1 MGIVA
6 QMVNRMRGVSEPQR
20 KFMITLVMTMF
31 VTRGKLTYTN
41 MSRYSGYSERTIRRQ
56 SGKKFDFVKLN
67 QEIVAEGYGKRK
79 GRKIAAIDAS
89 FIPKSGKKTEGL
101 DQFWNGS
108 AGRAE
113 RGLEITTLCVVEVET
128 KLTFAV
134 ATEATPAGLTAEKAK
149 PKKDKVGTPKGKVT
163 ANCHQA
169 KPKEKVTASQPQPKP
184 RGRASKLKAESP
196 PAEVVRAIIQ
206 ISADTEQPSRTS
218 PSATP
223 LETEKTTTR
232 VDWYAAFAVNHQ
244 PQLPPEVAYLVGDGY
259 FAKSKFVVAV
269 RATGLHLISK
279 LHASP
284 DLQYVNTKSYPGHG
298 RPAKYDGKVSFS
310 DLSRFDHV
318 AELEPGL
325 DLYTQVVYWMT
336 YPEHKVR
343 VALLVDR
350 RTQGKIGYVVL
361 FSTDIDLPALD
372 ILHFYQARFQIEF
385 LFRDAKQFTGL
396 THCQSRDSARLTFH
410 FNASL
415 SAVNLAKLDCWL
427 AHDPSSPFVF
437 SLDDYKRKAFN
448 HFWLNLIF
456 LNLDLDPELLKTHP
470 NFDALHQFGLIAA

>member
-6 QMVNRMRGVSEPQR
+6 QMVNRMRGLSEPRR
-20 KFMITLVMTMF
+20 KFMITLLMTMF

-41 MSRYSGYSERTIRRQ
+41 LSRYSGYSERTIRRQ
-56 SGKKFDFVKLN
+56 SGKEFEFVKLN
-67 QEIVAEGYGKRK
+67 QEIVAEGYRKRE

-101 DQFWNGS
+101 DRFWNGS

-113 RGLEITTLCVVEVET
+113 KGLELTTLCVVEVET
-128 KLTFAV
+128 KLAFAV
-134 ATEATPAGLTAEKAK
+134 AAEATPAGLTAEKAK
-149 PKKDKVGTPKGKVT
+149 VKKDQAGKSKKKVKENGTADT
-163 ANCHQA
+163 
-169 KPKEKVTASQPQPKP
+169 KEEPTASQPQPKP
-184 RGRASKLKAESP
+184 RGRKSKLKAEP
-196 PAEVVRAIIQ
+196 TPAEVVKAIIQ
-206 ISADTEQPSRTS
+206 TPSDAGLPS
-218 PSATP
+218 PTPPAATP
-223 LETEKTTTR
+223 VETGKETTR
-232 VDWYAAFAVNHQ
+232 VDWYAAFAVKQHPN
-244 PQLPPEVAYLVGDGY
+244 LPLDVTYLTGDGY
-259 FAKSKFVVAV
+259 FAKYKFVVAV

-284 DLQYVNTKSYPGHG
+284 NLRYVNTKPYPGYG

-336 YPEHKVR
+336 YPDHQVR

-350 RTQGKIGYVVL
+350 RTPGKIGHVVL
-361 FSTDIDLPALD
+361 FSTDVDLPALD

-396 THCQSRDSARLTFH
+396 THCQSRTSDRLTFH

-415 SAVNLAKLDCWL
+415 SALNLAKLDCWL

-456 LNLDLDPELLKTHP
+456 SNLDLDPELLKTHP
-470 NFDALHQFGLIAA
+470 NFDALQQFGLIAA

>member
-20 KFMITLVMTMF
+20 KFMITLVMTMY

-56 SGKKFDFVKLN
+56 SGKEFDFVKLN

-79 GRKIAAIDAS
+79 GRKIAAIDSS

-101 DQFWNGS
+101 DQFWKGS

-128 KLTFAV
+128 RLAFAV

-149 PKKDKVGTPKGKVT
+149 PKKDKVGTPKGKVK
-163 ANCHQA
+163 ASRRQA
-169 KPKEKVTASQPQPKP
+169 KPKEKVRASQPKP
-184 RGRASKLKAESP
+184 RGRASKLKAELP
-196 PAEVVRAIIQ
+196 PAEGVRAVIQ
-206 ISADTEQPSRTS
+206 TQADTEQPSPTS
-218 PSATP
+218 SSATP
-223 LETEKTTTR
+223 LETGKETTR
-232 VDWYAAFAVNHQ
+232 VDWYAAFAVKHQ
-244 PQLPPEVAYLVGDGY
+244 PHLPPEVAYLVGDGY

-269 RATGLHLISK
+269 RDTGLHLISK

-284 DLQYVNTKSYPGHG
+284 DLQYVNTKPYPGHG

-325 DLYTQVVYWMT
+325 DLYTQVLYWMT

-350 RTQGKIGYVVL
+350 RTPGKIGHLVL
-361 FSTDIDLPALD
+361 FSTDGDLPALD
-372 ILHFYQARFQIEF
+372 ILHFYQARYQIEF
-385 LFRDAKQFTGL
+385 LFRDATNNSLASPTVNPVTRLDSLFTSMPAFPPSIWPNSIAGSL
-396 THCQSRDSARLTFH
+396 TITPP
-410 FNASL
+410 
-415 SAVNLAKLDCWL
+415 
-427 AHDPSSPFVF
+427 PSSFRSMIINAKP
-437 SLDDYKRKAFN
+437 S
-448 HFWLNLIF
+448 I
-456 LNLDLDPELLKTHP
+456 TS
-470 NFDALHQFGLIAA
+470 GLISFSSI

>member
-20 KFMITLVMTMF
+20 KFMITLVMTMY

-56 SGKKFDFVKLN
+56 SGKEFDFVKLN

-79 GRKIAAIDAS
+79 GRKIAAIDSS

-134 ATEATPAGLTAEKAK
+134 ATEATPAGLTAERAK
-149 PKKDKVGTPKGKVT
+149 PKKDKVGIPKGKVKASRRQ
-163 ANCHQA
+163 AN
-169 KPKEKVTASQPQPKP
+169 PKEKVRASQAKP

-196 PAEVVRAIIQ
+196 RAEVVQVGLQTRSEAGL
-206 ISADTEQPSRTS
+206 P
-218 PSATP
+218 PLPPPATTLKP
-223 LETEKTTTR
+223 PAETTR
-232 VDWYAAFAVNHQ
+232 VDWYAAFAVKHQ
-244 PQLPPEVAYLVGDGY
+244 PHLPPEVAYLVGDGY

-269 RATGLHLISK
+269 RATELHLISK

-284 DLQYVNTKSYPGHG
+284 DLQYVNTKPYPGHG

-336 YPEHKVR
+336 YPEHKIR

-350 RTQGKIGYVVL
+350 RTPGKIGHLVL
-361 FSTDIDLPALD
+361 FSTDVDLPALD

-396 THCQSRDSARLTFH
+396 THCQSRNSARLTFH

-427 AHDPSSPFVF
+427 AHDLSSPFVF

-456 LNLDLDPELLKTHP
+456 LNLDLDPEVLKTHP
-470 NFDALHQFGLIAA
+470 NFEALHQFGLIAA